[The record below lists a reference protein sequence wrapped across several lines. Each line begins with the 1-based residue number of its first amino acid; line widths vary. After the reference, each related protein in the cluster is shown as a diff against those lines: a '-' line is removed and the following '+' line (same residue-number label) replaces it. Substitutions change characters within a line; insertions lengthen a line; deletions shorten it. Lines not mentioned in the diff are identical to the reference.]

1 MELNPVSAR
10 EQRKLDQKKTGR
22 AHASSGPTFDAVV
35 QETFETES
43 NQAIDSLMNDLREQE
58 RRFVDLQTQVE
69 LDKYRKLLQRV
80 LKMLS
85 DGNYKSESLRRPR
98 KGNIQ
103 REPYLIIRKINEKV
117 DELARALVS
126 RDNKAFALMRT
137 LEEIR
142 GLILDL
148 RN

>member
-22 AHASSGPTFDAVV
+22 THASAGPTFDTVV
-35 QETFETES
+35 QETVETES

-69 LDKYRKLLQRV
+69 LEKYKKLLQRV

-85 DGNYKSESLRRPR
+85 DGNYQSEKLRRPR
-98 KGNIQ
+98 RGNIQ
-103 REPYLIIRKINEKV
+103 REPYLIIKKINEKV
-117 DELARALVS
+117 DDLARALVS